1 MTNLVPIPSADP
13 VVRRPLDDLRRIIYV
28 PVCLTDVQAFQ
39 VLNRK
44 DGAGRKIDCAI
55 PYGDAIPSSVSRHS
69 WISHFSGVRC
79 FYIGYLFCGYDVYP
93 AAPVRRKYDNLF
105 KYKVSYCPT
114 PPRRSSQNALLV
126 LSQVVQASRHSTS
139 NGRISKFSKASKI
152 YATIQI
158 ISNDHI
164 AS

>member
-44 DGAGRKIDCAI
+44 DGAGRKINCAI

-69 WISHFSGVRC
+69 WRSHFSGVRC

-105 KYKVSYCPT
+105 KYRFHTAQRHHVGVHRMLSSCSAKSCRRVGIQHLTVASQSSRRPLRST
-114 PPRRSSQNALLV
+114 PPYS
-126 LSQVVQASRHSTS
+126 
-139 NGRISKFSKASKI
+139 
-152 YATIQI
+152 
-158 ISNDHI
+158 
-164 AS
+164 